1 VSQGQ
6 KKVRKKGEKLRKGLL
21 LPKKPLYYNPLLK
34 KTNLLVYK
42 IFLKNSRKSLTKD
55 DKSRIL
61 KGCK

>member
-34 KTNLLVYK
+34 ETNLLVLK
-42 IFLKNSRKSLTKD
+42 IFIKKQQKEL
-55 DKSRIL
+55 DKRQQKLYIKRL
-61 KGCK
+61 

>member
-34 KTNLLVYK
+34 ETNLLVLK
-42 IFLKNSRKSLTKD
+42 IFLKKQQKEL
-55 DKSRIL
+55 DKRQQKLYIKRL
-61 KGCK
+61 